1 MRRFHQVLLI
11 GSTFLVSWLGM
22 QMVHELGHVLGAVF
36 TDGQVKKVVLSPL
49 TISRTD
55 LGRNPQPLVVTWAG
69 PVFGSIA
76 PLLVWGVFALFRF
89 VGAFV
94 MRFFAGFCL
103 IANGAYIGVGSF
115 LRIGDCGEL
124 LNHGAELWQLWLFG
138 VLAIPVGFTLWNGQG
153 IHFGLNSS
161 QGEVSRGVTYA
172 TFAASVL
179 LLMIG
184 FWVGGD

>member
-1 MRRFHQVLLI
+1 MFV
-11 GSTFLVSWLGM
+11 VCWLGM
-22 QMVHELGHVLGAVF
+22 QMVHEMGHVLGAVF

-55 LGRNPQPLVVTWAG
+55 LGRNPQPLLVTWAG
-69 PVFGSIA
+69 PVFGSIS
-76 PLLVWGVFALFRF
+76 PLAAWGVFAVFRF
-89 VGAFV
+89 AGAFV

-124 LNHGAELWQLWLFG
+124 LSHGAELWQLWLFG
-138 VLAIPVGFTLWNGQG
+138 VLTIPSGFALWHRQG
-153 IHFGLNSS
+153 GHFGLNSS
-161 QGEVSRGVTYA
+161 QGEVSHLVTHA
-172 TFAASVL
+172 TLAASVL